1 MSARRKKGQTPMKY
15 HGFYCTDELWKE
27 MQECAV
33 TVNESDSE
41 YIRGSIL
48 ERIKSN
54 NVRCM
59 VWNDEVIKAS
69 LDKALVEIRNH
80 QQNETLC
87 SQPFPVMPNKAEEMK
102 KVLTEPVKQPKT
114 TIQELKKTVKQ
125 MENKND
131 YFRPCPKGGK

>member
-1 MSARRKKGQTPMKY
+1 MRRKTTPMKY

-59 VWNDEVIKAS
+59 AWNDEAIKAS
-69 LDKALVEIRNH
+69 LDKALKEMEKIHSNMV
-80 QQNETLC
+80 T
-87 SQPFPVMPNKAEEMK
+87 VEMK
-102 KVLTEPVKQPKT
+102 PENLQAPIDKIKKQQENPKYKPDATDKQPGPIKLNSPQEVKT
-114 TIQELKKTVKQ
+114 FFKK
-125 MENKND
+125 
-131 YFRPCPKGGK
+131 